1 MKNEKSEGRGDIWEE
16 ENEMSQWMH
25 FINFLLYLGVSIPLI
40 VLGYLIFLWT
50 TPYREIEL
58 IREGSETEDPIKIR
72 AAKAAAYD
80 IGGKIL
86 GLVIV
91 VASAILNSVDLLD
104 LVIWGVVG
112 IIFHEII
119 FFLINWLA
127 PFSINQEIPK
137 GNVSVAIFSSRIHIA
152 AGILMAALISY

>member
-1 MKNEKSEGRGDIWEE
+1 MD
-16 ENEMSQWMH
+16 QWIH
-25 FINFLLYLGVSIPLI
+25 FINFLLYFGVSIPLI
-40 VLGYLIFLWT
+40 VLGYLVFLWT
-50 TPYREIEL
+50 TPYREIQL
-58 IREGSETEDPIKIR
+58 IRDGSETEDPVKIR

-91 VASAILNSVDLLD
+91 VASAIINSVDLLD
-104 LVIWGVVG
+104 LVIWGLVG
-112 IIFHEII
+112 IIFHVVL
-119 FFLINWLA
+119 FFVINWLS
-127 PFSINQEIPK
+127 PFNINQEVPK